1 MNAPQTPGARL
12 GPGAALSLD
21 VRDLS
26 GALLAQLDRLG
37 LTPRAEFLGGAPRD
51 FTEREQDDWY
61 EQMQGQF
68 VDAWGQVLPTDE
80 LRELLST
87 GEDPGSDSW
96 ARRVRLH
103 QPELPTP
110 SDRAPLSEGRRT
122 R

>member
-1 MNAPQTPGARL
+1 MSAPQVAS
-12 GPGAALSLD
+12 GAASARDDELD

-26 GALLAQLDRLG
+26 SAHLAQLDRLG

-51 FTEREQDDWY
+51 FTEREQDDWH

-68 VDAWGQVLPTDE
+68 VDTRGQVLRTDE

-87 GEDPGSDSW
+87 GGDPGSDSW
-96 ARRVRLH
+96 ARSVRLLH
-103 QPELPTP
+103 PELPTS
-110 SDRAPLSEGRRT
+110 SDRAPLTEGRRT